1 MRRPVALRLSAALA
15 TTALSAATAAVL
27 LMPGASAATAGATG
41 YASQNGG
48 TTGGAGGQ
56 TVRATTGTAIHT
68 ATHFGSPAGC
78 AAALTVLEAL
88 TDERHAI
95 TKDVGARFAKVLE
108 AKTVKHG
115 VVIRQRG
122 LMVGVDLKTSTR
134 ALSIMRA
141 LLARGYVVL
150 TGGRGGEALTLTPP
164 LDVPF
169 ELLEGF
175 ATALGEVLEKQ
186 S

>member
-1 MRRPVALRLSAALA
+1 
-15 TTALSAATAAVL
+15 
-27 LMPGASAATAGATG
+27 
-41 YASQNGG
+41 
-48 TTGGAGGQ
+48 
-56 TVRATTGTAIHT
+56 
-68 ATHFGSPAGC
+68 
-78 AAALTVLEAL
+78 
-88 TDERHAI
+88 
-95 TKDVGARFAKVLE
+95 
-108 AKTVKHG
+108 
-115 VVIRQRG
+115 VIRQRG